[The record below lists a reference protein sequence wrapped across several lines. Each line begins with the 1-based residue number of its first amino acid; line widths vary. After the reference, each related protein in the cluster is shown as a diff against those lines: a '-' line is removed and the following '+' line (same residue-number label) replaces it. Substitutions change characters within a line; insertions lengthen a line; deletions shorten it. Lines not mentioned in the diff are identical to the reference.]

1 MTAVTLRICGA
12 DDERELRRLAELDSA
27 ACLTGEVLAAEQ
39 AGELR
44 AAIALESR
52 LVIADPFRPTA
63 DLVELLRAR
72 VAQIDRQEAR
82 RGPRLRARRWV
93 AGRRG
98 IRSAPARRALA

>member
-1 MTAVTLRICGA
+1 MTAVTLRVCGA

-27 ACLTGEVLAAEQ
+27 APLSGVVLAAEQ

-63 DLVELLRAR
+63 DLVELLQARA
-72 VAQIDRQEAR
+72 AQIDRR
-82 RGPRLRARRWV
+82 VP
-93 AGRRG
+93 
-98 IRSAPARRALA
+98 RSASRRSI